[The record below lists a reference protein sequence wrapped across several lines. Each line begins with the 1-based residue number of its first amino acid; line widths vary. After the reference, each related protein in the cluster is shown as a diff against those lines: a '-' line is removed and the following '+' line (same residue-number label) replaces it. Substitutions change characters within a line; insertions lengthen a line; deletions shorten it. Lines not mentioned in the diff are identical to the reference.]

1 MFKLTK
7 LTKAVTEALNA
18 VPNVDELAKSMGAM
32 EVDPRVVSE
41 HGGVHSATCLAYEP
55 TQRILAVE
63 IGRASCRER
72 V

>member
-32 EVDPRVVSE
+32 EVDPRVVSAVSYT
-41 HGGVHSATCLAYEP
+41 HLTLP
-55 TQRILAVE
+55 TKDSV
-63 IGRASCRER
+63 
-72 V
+72 